1 MKRNIIAIAFLFLAL
16 SFFSPAKSFALMA
29 DTGAAELAR
38 LDSARLAKEA
48 KVIVQG
54 EVKSVKSYKGI
65 NDIIYT
71 RTSFSV
77 SDVFKRKNR
86 QEKYNGG
93 I

>member
-54 EVKSVKSYKGI
+54 EVKSVNLTKAS
-65 NDIIYT
+65 T
-71 RTSFSV
+71 TSFTQGLHFQSAMFLKEK
-77 SDVFKRKNR
+77 SPRK
-86 QEKYNGG
+86 